1 MRIKQNVSITL
12 KNLLIFSHRPVS
24 FPRGVPPVSW
34 LKVTPLQTFC
44 EKAPH
49 PPSPCLVSQNPVCLV
64 LPLWSS
70 VDVGCQLA
78 EWDRKQASEKFA
90 APLERKE
97 NSVRPNAFHSV
108 CLPPLR
114 GIWSLASGA
123 SLALRVLSGVL
134 PLKTQ
139 VSEFSP
145 WRLRCRPFLVWYS
158 FLSDSLNSLIYA
170 FLIFIVTLMEF
181 QEEIET
187 NLLHKLPYCN
197 QKSYSVV
204 FLSLLPKLTLVIVIC
219 PR

>member
-1 MRIKQNVSITL
+1 MSETWSSWLEAFIYGLGQFIMRIKQNVSITL

-49 PPSPCLVSQNPVCLV
+49 LPSPRLVSQNPVCLV

-78 EWDRKQASEKFA
+78 DWDRKQASAKFA

-108 CLPPLR
+108 CLPQRDLVPCFWSFPSPTCF
-114 GIWSLASGA
+114 IWSSPLEDSGVG
-123 SLALRVLSGVL
+123 LFLSG
-134 PLKTQ
+134 T
-139 VSEFSP
+139 
-145 WRLRCRPFLVWYS
+145 
-158 FLSDSLNSLIYA
+158 LSSLIP
-170 FLIFIVTLMEF
+170 LILWSMLF
-181 QEEIET
+181 
-187 NLLHKLPYCN
+187 
-197 QKSYSVV
+197 
-204 FLSLLPKLTLVIVIC
+204 
-219 PR
+219 